1 MADDFKELLKAQ
13 QQTTEMLRLSMM
25 TAEEREAER
34 AAAEARR
41 AAMAE
46 AARKGWE
53 TRRSNA
59 EAENNEAQDSTTQ
72 AIQSLTDQ
80 QKSIA
85 DAERGNRAKADETA
99 ADAQANENKN
109 RSLLAK
115 IAGGIT
121 TLKDNA
127 INTAKKAG
135 KTGLA
140 VLSGIAFGALLYA
153 FGEFLQSDTFK
164 NLTNYLTGPDGLIER
179 LKSFDISFGEGSALL
194 GVLLGGV
201 ALAFKASGL
210 SLLFKPIN
218 LAVKGIKAGLGSLGT
233 RLGGVA
239 NGLGGKGGSA
249 PAGGRGGGKGGSAPA
264 GGRGGA
270 RVKGGGALGKVGSSI
285 ASVGK
290 GAGAGIGA
298 MLKGMAGG
306 LAAIANPLTLAGLA
320 AVTVAI
326 NGIAFAIEMA
336 SPAFEPFGKLLE
348 SAGKTIKSVF
358 EGLGSTIESIGASV
372 SGIIGSIADG
382 ITNILTK
389 ISEAR
394 TAGVRAKTEQI
405 KQLSAIDPGTIEST
419 ARGITLMK
427 NALEGFG
434 SESFGNVIKGLIS
447 DGPVGDILKLAEKH
461 EILNKAANAVMAIT
475 ASGMSYKQIMDEEKR
490 QSRMAELEKKT
501 ADGTKTVLGF
511 GYTADDL
518 AADQA
523 ELAKL
528 RGQGPAPELEMLR
541 DTAGQRTRAS
551 MQGMFTADPRVEAM
565 ITSAINKSKL
575 ATTPV
580 VNNVVT
586 NNTDVR
592 DQSQNTQQQVGA
604 PLTNAKY
611 PRLAYGTSRD
621 F

>member
-59 EAENNEAQDSTTQ
+59 EKENNDAQDATTQ

-99 ADAQANENKN
+99 SDAQANENKN
-109 RSLLAK
+109 RSLLGK

-140 VLSGIAFGALLYA
+140 ILSGIAFGALLYA

-164 NLTNYLTGPDGLIER
+164 DLTNYLTGPDGLLKR
-179 LKSFDISFGEGSALL
+179 LSSFDISFGEGAALL

-201 ALAFKASGL
+201 ALAFKASAL
-210 SLLFKPIN
+210 TKLFGPIK
-218 LAVKGIKAGLGSLGT
+218 LAVKGITAGLGSLGT

-239 NGLGGKGGSA
+239 NNL
-249 PAGGRGGGKGGSAPA
+249 GGKGGSAPA

-270 RVKGGGALGKVGSSI
+270 RVRGGGALGKVGSSI

-290 GAGAGIGA
+290 GVGAGAGA
-298 MLKGMAGG
+298 LLRGMAGG
-306 LAAIANPLTLAGLA
+306 LAAIANPATLAGLA
-320 AVTVAI
+320 AVTLAI
-326 NGIAFAIEMA
+326 NGIAAAVRIA

-348 SAGKTIKSVF
+348 SAGETIKSVF
-358 EGLGSTIESIGASV
+358 EGLGSTIESIGKSV
-372 SGIIGSIADG
+372 KGIIGSIAEG

-405 KQLSAIDPGTIEST
+405 QQLSSIDPGTIEST

-490 QSRMAELEKKT
+490 QSRIKELEGKT
-501 ADGTKTVLGF
+501 RF
-511 GYTADDL
+511 GPGAERRRQED
-518 AADQA
+518 AA

-528 RGQGPAPELEMLR
+528 RAQGPAPELEMLR

-565 ITSAINKSKL
+565 ITSAINKSKI
-575 ATTPV
+575 ATQGVT
-580 VNNVVT
+580 VNNVS
-586 NNTDVR
+586 NNTDNR
-592 DQSQNTQQQVGA
+592 NQSQNTQQQVGA

>member
-1 MADDFKELLKAQ
+1 MADITQKDFQSLLKAQ
-13 QQTTEMLRLSMM
+13 QQTTEMLRQSMM

-34 AAAEARR
+34 LAAEERFRVRSEAQQARRDREAAEA
-41 AAMAE
+41 AN
-46 AARKGWE
+46 K
-53 TRRSNA
+53 NA
-59 EAENNEAQDSTTQ
+59 ENQEETKDEVE
-72 AIQSLTDQ
+72 
-80 QKSIA
+80 KSGSIFGKFITFM
-85 DAERGNRAKADETA
+85 RGNRAENAETKEETTRA
-99 ADAQANENKN
+99 GEKLQ
-109 RSLLAK
+109 SLLSK
-115 IAGGIT
+115 ISSGIT

-135 KTGLA
+135 KTGLQ

-164 NLTNYLTGPDGLIER
+164 NLTNYLTGPNGLIER
-179 LKSFDISFGEGSALL
+179 LKRFDISFGEGAALF
-194 GVLLGGV
+194 GTLLGGV
-201 ALAFKASGL
+201 ALAFKASAL
-210 SLLFKPIN
+210 TKLFGPIK
-218 LAVKGIKAGLGSLGT
+218 LAVKGITAGLGSLGT

-239 NGLGGKGGSA
+239 NNLGGKGGA
-249 PAGGRGGGKGGSAPA
+249 APA

-290 GAGAGIGA
+290 GAGAGLGA
-298 MLKGMAGG
+298 LLKGMAGG
-306 LAAIANPLTLAGLA
+306 LGALANPATLIGLA
-320 AVTVAI
+320 AVVLAI
-326 NGIAFAIEMA
+326 NGIAAAIRIA

-358 EGLGSTIESIGASV
+358 EGLGSTIESIGKSV
-372 SGIIGSIADG
+372 KGIIGSIAEG

-394 TAGVRAKTEQI
+394 TAGVKAKTEQI

-490 QSRMAELEKKT
+490 QSRMAELEEKT
-501 ADGTKTVLGF
+501 AGGTKTVLGI
-511 GYTADDL
+511 GYTAKDL
-518 AADQA
+518 AEDQE

-528 RGQGPAPELEMLR
+528 RGQ
-541 DTAGQRTRAS
+541 TKAS
-551 MQGMFTADPRVEAM
+551 VQGMFTADPRVEAM
-565 ITSAINKSKL
+565 ITSAINKSKI
-575 ATTPV
+575 ATQGIT
-580 VNNVVT
+580 VNNVN
-586 NNTDVR
+586 NNTDNR
-592 DQSQNTQQQVGA
+592 NQSQNTQQQVGS

-611 PRLAYGTSRD
+611 PRLAYGQSRAY
-621 F
+621 

>member
-59 EAENNEAQDSTTQ
+59 EKENNDAQDATTQ

-109 RSLLAK
+109 RSLLGK

-164 NLTNYLTGPDGLIER
+164 DLTNYLTGPDGLLKR
-179 LKSFDISFGEGSALL
+179 LSSFDISFGEGAALL

-201 ALAFKASGL
+201 ALAFKVSAL
-210 SLLFKPIN
+210 TKLFGPIK
-218 LAVKGIKAGLGSLGT
+218 LAVKGITAGLGSLGT

-239 NGLGGKGGSA
+239 NNL
-249 PAGGRGGGKGGSAPA
+249 GGKGGSAPA

-270 RVKGGGALGKVGSSI
+270 RVRGGGALGKVGSSI

-290 GAGAGIGA
+290 GVGAGAGA
-298 MLKGMAGG
+298 LLKGMAGG
-306 LAAIANPLTLAGLA
+306 LAAIANPATLAGLA
-320 AVTVAI
+320 AVTLAI
-326 NGIAFAIEMA
+326 NGIAAAVRIA

-348 SAGKTIKSVF
+348 SAGETIKSVF
-358 EGLGSTIESIGASV
+358 EGLGSTIESIGKSV
-372 SGIIGSIADG
+372 KGIIGSIAEG

-405 KQLSAIDPGTIEST
+405 QQLSSIDPGTIEST

-490 QSRMAELEKKT
+490 QSRIKELEGKT
-501 ADGTKTVLGF
+501 RF
-511 GYTADDL
+511 GPGAERRRQED
-518 AADQA
+518 AA

-528 RGQGPAPELEMLR
+528 RAQGPAPELEMLR

-565 ITSAINKSKL
+565 ITSAINKSKI
-575 ATTPV
+575 ATQGVT
-580 VNNVVT
+580 VNNVS
-586 NNTDVR
+586 NNTDNR
-592 DQSQNTQQQVGA
+592 NQSQNTQQQVGA

>member
-59 EAENNEAQDSTTQ
+59 EKENNDAQDATTQ

-99 ADAQANENKN
+99 SDAQANENKN
-109 RSLLAK
+109 RSLLGK

-140 VLSGIAFGALLYA
+140 ILSGIAFGALLYA

-164 NLTNYLTGPDGLIER
+164 DLTNYLTGPDGLLKR
-179 LKSFDISFGEGSALL
+179 LSSFDISFGEGAALL

-201 ALAFKASGL
+201 ALAFKASAL
-210 SLLFKPIN
+210 TKLFGPIK
-218 LAVKGIKAGLGSLGT
+218 LAVKGITAGLGSLGT

-239 NGLGGKGGSA
+239 NNL
-249 PAGGRGGGKGGSAPA
+249 GGKGGSAPA

-270 RVKGGGALGKVGSSI
+270 RVRGGGALGKVGSSI

-290 GAGAGIGA
+290 GVGAGAGA
-298 MLKGMAGG
+298 LLKGMAGG
-306 LAAIANPLTLAGLA
+306 LAAIANPATLAGLA
-320 AVTVAI
+320 AVTLAI
-326 NGIAFAIEMA
+326 NGIAAAVRIA

-348 SAGKTIKSVF
+348 SAGETIKSVF
-358 EGLGSTIESIGASV
+358 EGLGSTIESIGKSV
-372 SGIIGSIADG
+372 KGIIGSIAEG

-405 KQLSAIDPGTIEST
+405 QQLSSIDPGTIEST

-490 QSRMAELEKKT
+490 QSRIKELEGKT
-501 ADGTKTVLGF
+501 RF
-511 GYTADDL
+511 GPGAERRRQED
-518 AADQA
+518 AA

-528 RGQGPAPELEMLR
+528 RAQGPAPELEMLR

-565 ITSAINKSKL
+565 ITSAINKSKI
-575 ATTPV
+575 ATQGVT
-580 VNNVVT
+580 VNNVS
-586 NNTDVR
+586 NNTDNR
-592 DQSQNTQQQVGA
+592 NQSQNTQQQVGA

>member
-1 MADDFKELLKAQ
+1 MADITQRDFQSLLKAQ
-13 QQTTEMLRLSMM
+13 QQTTEMLRQSML
-25 TAEEREAER
+25 TAEQREAER
-34 AAAEARR
+34 LAAEERFRIRSEAQQERR
-41 AAMAE
+41 RREAEE
-46 AARKGWE
+46 AANR
-53 TRRSNA
+53 NA
-59 EAENNEAQDSTTQ
+59 ENQEETQ
-72 AIQSLTDQ
+72 EEVE
-80 QKSIA
+80 KSGGIFGKFITFI
-85 DAERGNRAKADETA
+85 RGNRA
-99 ADAQANENKN
+99 ENTEKEEKSN
-109 RSLLAK
+109 ILARGTQTLLGK

-140 VLSGIAFGALLYA
+140 ILSGIAFGALLYA

-164 NLTNYLTGPDGLIER
+164 DLTNYLTGPDGLLKR
-179 LKSFDISFGEGSALL
+179 LSSFDISFGEGASLL

-201 ALAFKASGL
+201 ALAFSASGL

-218 LAVKGIKAGLGSLGT
+218 LAVKGITAGLGSLGT
-233 RLGGVA
+233 RLGGVV
-239 NGLGGKGGSA
+239 NNL
-249 PAGGRGGGKGGSAPA
+249 

-270 RVKGGGALGKVGSSI
+270 APAGGGGGAAPAGGGGGAPPAGGGGGAPPAGGRPRGALGKVGSSI

-348 SAGKTIKSVF
+348 SAGKTIKSIF
-358 EGLGSTIESIGASV
+358 EGLGSTIESIGNSIGTIITTVGDSIGAVIDKITSMETAGAEATTKQIKELSAV
-372 SGIIGSIADG
+372 PAENMIGAAIGIEKMKAALDGFGGGTFTQVMGSIFG
-382 ITNILTK
+382 
-389 ISEAR
+389 
-394 TAGVRAKTEQI
+394 GGG
-405 KQLSAIDPGTIEST
+405 PIE
-419 ARGITLMK
+419 
-427 NALEGFG
+427 
-434 SESFGNVIKGLIS
+434 
-447 DGPVGDILKLAEKH
+447 DILKLAEKSAT
-461 EILNKAANAVMAIT
+461 LSKAATAIT
-475 ASGMSYKQIMDEEKR
+475 AIAGSGMTYKQLMDEEKR
-490 QSRMAELEKKT
+490 QSRMAELEKRLKGNYRFS
-501 ADGTKTVLGF
+501 DRKKEE
-511 GYTADDL
+511 
-518 AADQA
+518 A

-528 RGQGPAPELEMLR
+528 QGQAPAARLS
-541 DTAGQRTRAS
+541 TQSS

>member
-59 EAENNEAQDSTTQ
+59 EKENNDAQDATTQ

-109 RSLLAK
+109 RSLLGK

-140 VLSGIAFGALLYA
+140 ILSGIAFGALLYA

-164 NLTNYLTGPDGLIER
+164 DLTNYLTGPDGLLKR
-179 LKSFDISFGEGSALL
+179 LSSFDISFGEGAALL

-201 ALAFKASGL
+201 ALAFKASAL
-210 SLLFKPIN
+210 TKLFGPIK
-218 LAVKGIKAGLGSLGT
+218 LAVKGITAGLGSLGT

-239 NGLGGKGGSA
+239 NNL
-249 PAGGRGGGKGGSAPA
+249 GGKGGSAPA

-270 RVKGGGALGKVGSSI
+270 RVRGGGALGKVGSSI

-290 GAGAGIGA
+290 GVGAGAGA
-298 MLKGMAGG
+298 LLKGMAGG
-306 LAAIANPLTLAGLA
+306 LAAIANPATLAGLA
-320 AVTVAI
+320 AVTLAI
-326 NGIAFAIEMA
+326 NGIAAAVRIA

-348 SAGKTIKSVF
+348 SAGETIKSVF
-358 EGLGSTIESIGASV
+358 EGLGSTIESIGKSV
-372 SGIIGSIADG
+372 KGIIGSIAEG

-405 KQLSAIDPGTIEST
+405 QQLSSIDPGTIEST

-490 QSRMAELEKKT
+490 QSRIKELEGKT
-501 ADGTKTVLGF
+501 RF
-511 GYTADDL
+511 GPGAERRRQED
-518 AADQA
+518 AA

-528 RGQGPAPELEMLR
+528 RAQGPAPELEMLR

-565 ITSAINKSKL
+565 ITSAINKSKI
-575 ATTPV
+575 ATQGVT
-580 VNNVVT
+580 VNNVS
-586 NNTDVR
+586 NNTDNR
-592 DQSQNTQQQVGA
+592 NQSQNTQQQVGA

-611 PRLAYGTSRD
+611 PRLAYGQSRD

>member
-1 MADDFKELLKAQ
+1 MADITQKDFQSLLKAQ
-13 QQTTEMLRLSMM
+13 QQTTEMLRQSML

-34 AAAEARR
+34 LAAEERR

-59 EAENNEAQDSTTQ
+59 EAENKESQDATTQ
-72 AIQSLTDQ
+72 AIESLADQ

-85 DAERGNRAKADETA
+85 DAQRGNRAKADETA

-164 NLTNYLTGPDGLIER
+164 DLTNYLTGPDGLIEK

-218 LAVKGIKAGLGSLGT
+218 LAVKGITAGLGSLGT

-239 NGLGGKGGSA
+239 NNLGGKGGD
-249 PAGGRGGGKGGSAPA
+249 APA

-290 GAGAGIGA
+290 GVGASGGA
-298 MLKGMAGG
+298 LLKGMAGG
-306 LAAIANPLTLAGLA
+306 LAAVANPATLAGLA
-320 AVTVAI
+320 AVTLAI
-326 NGIAFAIEMA
+326 NGIAFAIETA

-358 EGLGSTIESIGASV
+358 EGLGSTIESIGN
-372 SGIIGSIADG
+372 SI
-382 ITNILTK
+382 
-389 ISEAR
+389 
-394 TAGVRAKTEQI
+394 
-405 KQLSAIDPGTIEST
+405 GTIIESAGT
-419 ARGITLMK
+419 SI
-427 NALEGFG
+427 
-434 SESFGNVIKGLIS
+434 GNVIDKITSMETAGAEATTKQIKELSAVPAENMIGAAIGIEKMKAALDGFGGS
-447 DGPVGDILKLAEKH
+447 TFSNVMSSIFGGDGPIQDILKLAEKS
-461 EILNKAANAVMAIT
+461 ETLSKAATAITAIT
-475 ASGMSYKQIMDEEKR
+475 ASGTTYKGLMDEQARIDK
-490 QSRMAELEKKT
+490 MADLEKKIAGGT
-501 ADGTKTVLGF
+501 GIFTSKADIEK
-511 GYTADDL
+511 A
-518 AADQA
+518 QA

-528 RGQGPAPELEMLR
+528 QGQVPAARLS
-541 DTAGQRTRAS
+541 TQSS

-565 ITSAINKSKL
+565 ITSAINKSKI
-575 ATTPV
+575 ATQGVT
-580 VNNVVT
+580 VNNVN
-586 NNTDVR
+586 NNTDNR
-592 DQSQNTQQQVGA
+592 NQSQNTQQQVGA

-611 PRLAYGTSRD
+611 PRLAYGTSRG

>member
-59 EAENNEAQDSTTQ
+59 EKENNDAQDATTQ

-85 DAERGNRAKADETA
+85 NAERGNRAKADETA

-109 RSLLAK
+109 RSLLGK

-140 VLSGIAFGALLYA
+140 ILSGIAFGALLYA

-164 NLTNYLTGPDGLIER
+164 DLTNYLTGPDGLLKR
-179 LKSFDISFGEGSALL
+179 LSSFDISFGEGAALL

-201 ALAFKASGL
+201 ALAFKASAL
-210 SLLFKPIN
+210 TKLFGPIK
-218 LAVKGIKAGLGSLGT
+218 LAVKGITAGLGSLGT

-239 NGLGGKGGSA
+239 NNL
-249 PAGGRGGGKGGSAPA
+249 GGKGGSAPA

-270 RVKGGGALGKVGSSI
+270 RVRGGGALGKVGSSI

-290 GAGAGIGA
+290 GVGAGAGA
-298 MLKGMAGG
+298 LLKGMAGG
-306 LAAIANPLTLAGLA
+306 LAAIANPATLAGLA
-320 AVTVAI
+320 AVTLAI
-326 NGIAFAIEMA
+326 NGIAAAVRIA

-348 SAGKTIKSVF
+348 SAGETIKSVF
-358 EGLGSTIESIGASV
+358 EGLGSTIESIGKSV
-372 SGIIGSIADG
+372 KGIIGSIAEG

-405 KQLSAIDPGTIEST
+405 QQLSSIDPGTIEST

-490 QSRMAELEKKT
+490 QSRIKELEGKT
-501 ADGTKTVLGF
+501 RF
-511 GYTADDL
+511 GPGAERRRQED
-518 AADQA
+518 AA

-528 RGQGPAPELEMLR
+528 RAQGPAPELEMLR

-565 ITSAINKSKL
+565 ITSAINKSKI
-575 ATTPV
+575 ATQGVT
-580 VNNVVT
+580 VNNVS
-586 NNTDVR
+586 NNTDNR
-592 DQSQNTQQQVGA
+592 NQSQNTQQQVGA

>member
-59 EAENNEAQDSTTQ
+59 EKENNDAQDATTQ

-99 ADAQANENKN
+99 SDAQANENKN
-109 RSLLAK
+109 RSLLGK

-140 VLSGIAFGALLYA
+140 ILSGIAFGALLYA

-164 NLTNYLTGPDGLIER
+164 DLTNYLTGPDGLLKR
-179 LKSFDISFGEGSALL
+179 LSSFDISFGEGAALL

-201 ALAFKASGL
+201 ALAFKASAL
-210 SLLFKPIN
+210 TKLFGPIK
-218 LAVKGIKAGLGSLGT
+218 LAVKGITAGLGSLGT

-239 NGLGGKGGSA
+239 NNL
-249 PAGGRGGGKGGSAPA
+249 GGKGGSAPA

-270 RVKGGGALGKVGSSI
+270 RVRGGGALGKVGSSI

-290 GAGAGIGA
+290 GVGAGAGA
-298 MLKGMAGG
+298 LLKGMAGG
-306 LAAIANPLTLAGLA
+306 LAAIANPATLAGLA
-320 AVTVAI
+320 AVTLAI
-326 NGIAFAIEMA
+326 NGIAAAVRIA

-348 SAGKTIKSVF
+348 SAGETIKSVF
-358 EGLGSTIESIGASV
+358 EGLGSTIESIGKSV
-372 SGIIGSIADG
+372 KGIIGSIAEG

-405 KQLSAIDPGTIEST
+405 QQLSSIDPGTIEST

-490 QSRMAELEKKT
+490 QSRIKELEGKT
-501 ADGTKTVLGF
+501 RF
-511 GYTADDL
+511 GPGAERRRQED
-518 AADQA
+518 AA

-528 RGQGPAPELEMLR
+528 RAQGPAPELEMLR

-565 ITSAINKSKL
+565 ITSAINKSKI
-575 ATTPV
+575 ATQGVT
-580 VNNVVT
+580 VNNVS
-586 NNTDVR
+586 NNTDNR
-592 DQSQNTQQQVGA
+592 NQSQNTQQQVGA

-611 PRLAYGTSRD
+611 PRLAYGESRD

>member
-59 EAENNEAQDSTTQ
+59 EKENNDAQDATTQ

-109 RSLLAK
+109 RSLLGK

-164 NLTNYLTGPDGLIER
+164 DLTNYLTGPDGLLKR
-179 LKSFDISFGEGSALL
+179 LSSFDISFGEGAALL

-201 ALAFKASGL
+201 ALAFKASAL
-210 SLLFKPIN
+210 TKLFGPIK
-218 LAVKGIKAGLGSLGT
+218 LAVKGITAGLGSLGT

-239 NGLGGKGGSA
+239 NNL
-249 PAGGRGGGKGGSAPA
+249 GGKGGSAPA

-270 RVKGGGALGKVGSSI
+270 RVRGGGALGKVGSSI

-290 GAGAGIGA
+290 GVGAGAGA
-298 MLKGMAGG
+298 LLKGMAGG
-306 LAAIANPLTLAGLA
+306 LAAIANPATLAGLA
-320 AVTVAI
+320 AVTLAI
-326 NGIAFAIEMA
+326 NGIAAAVRIA

-348 SAGKTIKSVF
+348 SAGETIKSVF
-358 EGLGSTIESIGASV
+358 EGLGSTIESIGKSV
-372 SGIIGSIADG
+372 KGIIGSIAEG

-405 KQLSAIDPGTIEST
+405 QQLSSIDPGTIEST

-490 QSRMAELEKKT
+490 QSRIKELEGKT
-501 ADGTKTVLGF
+501 RF
-511 GYTADDL
+511 GPGAERRRQED
-518 AADQA
+518 AA

-528 RGQGPAPELEMLR
+528 RAQGPAPELEMLR

-565 ITSAINKSKL
+565 ITSAINKSKI
-575 ATTPV
+575 ATQGVT
-580 VNNVVT
+580 VNNVS
-586 NNTDVR
+586 NNTDNR
-592 DQSQNTQQQVGA
+592 NQSQNTQQQVGA

>member
-1 MADDFKELLKAQ
+1 MADITQKDFQSLLKAQ
-13 QQTTEMLRLSMM
+13 QQTTEMLRQSMM

-34 AAAEARR
+34 LAAEERFRVRSEAQQARRDREAAEA
-41 AAMAE
+41 AN
-46 AARKGWE
+46 K
-53 TRRSNA
+53 NA
-59 EAENNEAQDSTTQ
+59 ENQEETKDEVE
-72 AIQSLTDQ
+72 
-80 QKSIA
+80 KSGSIFGKFITFM
-85 DAERGNRAKADETA
+85 RGNRAENAETKEETTRA
-99 ADAQANENKN
+99 GEKLQ
-109 RSLLAK
+109 SLLSK
-115 IAGGIT
+115 ISSGIT

-135 KTGLA
+135 KTGLQ

-164 NLTNYLTGPDGLIER
+164 NLTNYLTGPNGLIER
-179 LKSFDISFGEGSALL
+179 LKRFDISFGEGAALF
-194 GVLLGGV
+194 GTLLGGV
-201 ALAFKASGL
+201 ALAFKASAL
-210 SLLFKPIN
+210 TKLFGPIK
-218 LAVKGIKAGLGSLGT
+218 LAVKGITAGLGSLGT

-239 NGLGGKGGSA
+239 NNLGGKGGA
-249 PAGGRGGGKGGSAPA
+249 APA

-290 GAGAGIGA
+290 GAGAGLGA
-298 MLKGMAGG
+298 LLKGMAGG
-306 LAAIANPLTLAGLA
+306 LGALANPATLIGLA
-320 AVTVAI
+320 AVVLAI
-326 NGIAFAIEMA
+326 NGIAAAIRIA

-358 EGLGSTIESIGASV
+358 EGLGSTIESIGKSV
-372 SGIIGSIADG
+372 KGIIGSIAEG

-394 TAGVRAKTEQI
+394 TAGVKAKTEQI

-490 QSRMAELEKKT
+490 QSRMAKLEK
-501 ADGTKTVLGF
+501 
-511 GYTADDL
+511 DL
-518 AADQA
+518 AGGRIYVTGSGRREDEA

-528 RGQGPAPELEMLR
+528 RAQAPASELEMLR
-541 DTAGQRTRAS
+541 DMSGQRTRAS

-565 ITSAINKSKL
+565 ITSAINKSKI
-575 ATTPV
+575 ATQGVT
-580 VNNVVT
+580 VNNVN
-586 NNTDVR
+586 NNTDNR
-592 DQSQNTQQQVGA
+592 NQSQNTQQQVGA

-611 PRLAYGTSRD
+611 PRLAYGQSRPY
-621 F
+621 

>member
-25 TAEEREAER
+25 TAEERESER

-41 AAMAE
+41 DAMAE

-59 EAENNEAQDSTTQ
+59 DKENNDAQDSTTQ

-85 DAERGNRAKADETA
+85 DAERGNRAEADETA

-109 RSLLAK
+109 RSLLGK

-140 VLSGIAFGALLYA
+140 ILSGIAFGALLYA
-153 FGEFLQSDTFK
+153 FGEFLQSDTF
-164 NLTNYLTGPDGLIER
+164 NDLTNYLTGPDGLIER

-233 RLGGVA
+233 RLGGVE
-239 NGLGGKGGSA
+239 NGLGGK
-249 PAGGRGGGKGGSAPA
+249 GGGKGGSAPA
-264 GGRGGA
+264 GKRGGA

-326 NGIAFAIEMA
+326 NGIAFAIETA

-358 EGLGSTIESIGASV
+358 EGLGSTIESIGNSIGTIITTVGDSIGAVIDKITSMETAGAEATTKQIKELSAV
-372 SGIIGSIADG
+372 PAENMISAAIGIEKMKAALDGFGGGTFTKVMGSIFG
-382 ITNILTK
+382 
-389 ISEAR
+389 
-394 TAGVRAKTEQI
+394 GGG
-405 KQLSAIDPGTIEST
+405 PIE
-419 ARGITLMK
+419 
-427 NALEGFG
+427 
-434 SESFGNVIKGLIS
+434 
-447 DGPVGDILKLAEKH
+447 DILKLAEKSAT
-461 EILNKAANAVMAIT
+461 LSKAATAIT
-475 ASGMSYKQIMDEEKR
+475 AIAGSGVTYKQLMDEEKR
-490 QSRMAELEKKT
+490 QSRMSELEKRLK
-501 ADGTKTVLGF
+501 GS
-511 GYTADDL
+511 YTFSSDRKKEE
-518 AADQA
+518 A

-528 RGQGPAPELEMLR
+528 QGQAPDARLS
-541 DTAGQRTRAS
+541 TQSS

-575 ATTPV
+575 ANAPV

-611 PRLAYGTSRD
+611 PRLASGTAGG

>member
-1 MADDFKELLKAQ
+1 MADITQKDFQALLKAQ
-13 QQTTEMLRLSMM
+13 QQTTEMLRLSML
-25 TAEEREAER
+25 TAEERDAER

-41 AAMAE
+41 VAMAE

-53 TRRSNA
+53 TRRLNA
-59 EAENNEAQDSTTQ
+59 ENEGNDAQEATVQ
-72 AIQSLTDQ
+72 AIETLTDQ

-85 DAERGNRAKADETA
+85 DEERGNRAKADEKSTEAQLA
-99 ADAQANENKN
+99 ANKN
-109 RSLLAK
+109 QSILSR

-135 KTGLA
+135 KTGLQI
-140 VLSGIAFGALLYA
+140 LSGIAFGALLYA

-179 LKSFDISFGEGSALL
+179 VKNFDISFGEGAALL

-201 ALAFKASGL
+201 ALAFSASGL

-218 LAVKGIKAGLGSLGT
+218 LAVKGITAGLGSLGT

-239 NGLGGKGGSA
+239 TRLGGGG
-249 PAGGRGGGKGGSAPA
+249 GGGKDKLVGGA
-264 GGRGGA
+264 GRDKLVGGA
-270 RVKGGGALGKVGSSI
+270 RVKGGGVLGKVGSSI
-285 ASVGK
+285 ASVGR
-290 GAGAGIGA
+290 GAGAGLGA
-298 MLKGMAGG
+298 LLKGMAGG

-348 SAGKTIKSVF
+348 SAGKTIKTVF

-382 ITNILTK
+382 ITNILQK
-389 ISEAR
+389 ISDAR
-394 TAGVRAKTEQI
+394 TAGVKAKTEQI
-405 KQLSAIDPGTIEST
+405 QQLSAIDPGTIETT

-447 DGPVGDILKLAEKH
+447 DGPVGEILKLAEKH
-461 EILNKAANAVMAIT
+461 EILNKAARAVMAIT
-475 ASGMSYKQIMDEEKR
+475 ASGMSYQQIMDEEKR
-490 QSRMAELEKKT
+490 QSRMAELEEKT
-501 ADGTKTVLGF
+501 AGGTKTVLGI
-511 GYTADDL
+511 GYTAKDL
-518 AADQA
+518 AEDQE

-528 RGQGPAPELEMLR
+528 RGQ
-541 DTAGQRTRAS
+541 TKAS
-551 MQGMFTADPRVEAM
+551 VQGMFTADPRVEAM

-575 ATTPV
+575 ATAPV
-580 VNNVVT
+580 VNNVIT
-586 NNTDVR
+586 NNTDAR
-592 DQSQNTQQQVGA
+592 NQSQNTQQQVGA

-611 PRLAYGTSRD
+611 PRLAYGESRSY
-621 F
+621 

>member
-59 EAENNEAQDSTTQ
+59 EKENNDAQDATTQ

-85 DAERGNRAKADETA
+85 DAERGNRAKADETT

-109 RSLLAK
+109 RSLLGK

-164 NLTNYLTGPDGLIER
+164 DLTNYLTGPDGLIER
-179 LKSFDISFGEGSALL
+179 LKRFDISFGEGTALL

-201 ALAFKASGL
+201 ALAFKASAL
-210 SLLFKPIN
+210 TKLFGPIK
-218 LAVKGIKAGLGSLGT
+218 LAVKGITAGLGSLGT

-239 NGLGGKGGSA
+239 NNL
-249 PAGGRGGGKGGSAPA
+249 GGKGGSAPA

-290 GAGAGIGA
+290 GVGAGAGA
-298 MLKGMAGG
+298 LLKGMAGG
-306 LAAIANPLTLAGLA
+306 LAAIANPATLAGLA
-320 AVTVAI
+320 AVTLAI
-326 NGIAFAIEMA
+326 NGIAAAVRIA

-348 SAGKTIKSVF
+348 SAGETIKSVF
-358 EGLGSTIESIGASV
+358 EGLGSTIESIGKSV
-372 SGIIGSIADG
+372 KGIIGSIAEG

-405 KQLSAIDPGTIEST
+405 QQLSSIDPGTIEST

-490 QSRMAELEKKT
+490 QSRIKELEGKT
-501 ADGTKTVLGF
+501 RF
-511 GYTADDL
+511 GPGAERRRQED
-518 AADQA
+518 AA

-528 RGQGPAPELEMLR
+528 RAQGPAPELEMLR

-565 ITSAINKSKL
+565 ITSAINKSKI
-575 ATTPV
+575 ATQGVT
-580 VNNVVT
+580 VNNVS
-586 NNTDVR
+586 NNTDNR
-592 DQSQNTQQQVGA
+592 NQSQNTQQQVGA

>member
-59 EAENNEAQDSTTQ
+59 EKENNDAQDATTQ

-109 RSLLAK
+109 RSLLGK

-164 NLTNYLTGPDGLIER
+164 DLTNYLTGPDGLLKR
-179 LKSFDISFGEGSALL
+179 LSSFDISFGEGAALL

-201 ALAFKASGL
+201 ALAFKASAL
-210 SLLFKPIN
+210 TKLFGPIK
-218 LAVKGIKAGLGSLGT
+218 LAVKGITAGLGSFGT

-239 NGLGGKGGSA
+239 NNLGGKGGA
-249 PAGGRGGGKGGSAPA
+249 APA

-290 GAGAGIGA
+290 GVGAGAGA
-298 MLKGMAGG
+298 LLKGMAGG
-306 LAAIANPLTLAGLA
+306 LAAIANPATLAGLA
-320 AVTVAI
+320 AVTLAI
-326 NGIAFAIEMA
+326 NGIAAAVRIA

-348 SAGKTIKSVF
+348 SAGETIKSVF
-358 EGLGSTIESIGASV
+358 EGLGSTIESIGKSV
-372 SGIIGSIADG
+372 KGIIGSIAEG

-405 KQLSAIDPGTIEST
+405 QQLSSIDPGTIEST

-447 DGPVGDILKLAEKH
+447 DGPVGDILKLAREH

-490 QSRMAELEKKT
+490 QSRIKELEGKT
-501 ADGTKTVLGF
+501 RF
-511 GYTADDL
+511 GPGAERRRQED
-518 AADQA
+518 AA

-528 RGQGPAPELEMLR
+528 RAQGPAPELEMLR

-565 ITSAINKSKL
+565 ITSAINKSKI
-575 ATTPV
+575 ATQGVT
-580 VNNVVT
+580 VNNVS
-586 NNTDVR
+586 NNTDNR
-592 DQSQNTQQQVGA
+592 NQSQNTQQQVGA

-611 PRLAYGTSRD
+611 PRLAYGESRD

>member
-59 EAENNEAQDSTTQ
+59 EKENNDAQDATTQ

-109 RSLLAK
+109 RSLLGK

-140 VLSGIAFGALLYA
+140 ILSGIAFGALLYA

-164 NLTNYLTGPDGLIER
+164 DLTNYLTGPDGLLKR
-179 LKSFDISFGEGSALL
+179 LSSFDISFGEGAALL

-201 ALAFKASGL
+201 ALAFKASAL
-210 SLLFKPIN
+210 TKLFGPIK
-218 LAVKGIKAGLGSLGT
+218 LAVKGITAGLGSLGT

-239 NGLGGKGGSA
+239 NNL
-249 PAGGRGGGKGGSAPA
+249 GGKGGSAPA

-270 RVKGGGALGKVGSSI
+270 RVRGGGALGKVGSSI

-290 GAGAGIGA
+290 GVGAGAGA
-298 MLKGMAGG
+298 LLKGMAGG
-306 LAAIANPLTLAGLA
+306 LAAIANPATLAGLA
-320 AVTVAI
+320 AVTLAI
-326 NGIAFAIEMA
+326 NGIAAAVRIA

-348 SAGKTIKSVF
+348 SAGETIKSVF
-358 EGLGSTIESIGASV
+358 EGLGSTIESIGKSV
-372 SGIIGSIADG
+372 KGIIGSIAEG

-405 KQLSAIDPGTIEST
+405 QQLSSIDPGTIEST

-490 QSRMAELEKKT
+490 QSRIKELEGKT
-501 ADGTKTVLGF
+501 RF
-511 GYTADDL
+511 GPGAERRRQED
-518 AADQA
+518 AA

-528 RGQGPAPELEMLR
+528 RAQGPAPELEMLR

-565 ITSAINKSKL
+565 ITSAINKSKI
-575 ATTPV
+575 ATQGVT
-580 VNNVVT
+580 VNNVS
-586 NNTDVR
+586 NNTDNR
-592 DQSQNTQQQVGA
+592 NQSQNTQQQVGA

>member
-59 EAENNEAQDSTTQ
+59 EKENNDAQDATTQ

-99 ADAQANENKN
+99 SDAQANENKN
-109 RSLLAK
+109 RSLLGK

-164 NLTNYLTGPDGLIER
+164 DLTNYLTGPDGLLKR
-179 LKSFDISFGEGSALL
+179 LSSFDISFGEGAALL

-201 ALAFKASGL
+201 ALAFKASAL
-210 SLLFKPIN
+210 TKLFGPIK
-218 LAVKGIKAGLGSLGT
+218 LAVKGITAGLGSLGT

-239 NGLGGKGGSA
+239 NNL
-249 PAGGRGGGKGGSAPA
+249 GGKGGSAPA

-270 RVKGGGALGKVGSSI
+270 RVRGGGALGKVGSSI

-290 GAGAGIGA
+290 GVGAGAGA
-298 MLKGMAGG
+298 LLKGMAGG
-306 LAAIANPLTLAGLA
+306 LAAIANPATLAGLA
-320 AVTVAI
+320 AVTLAI
-326 NGIAFAIEMA
+326 NGIAAAVRIA

-348 SAGKTIKSVF
+348 SAGETIKSVF
-358 EGLGSTIESIGASV
+358 EGLGSTIESIGKSV
-372 SGIIGSIADG
+372 KGIIGSIAEG

-405 KQLSAIDPGTIEST
+405 QQLSSIDPGTIEST

-490 QSRMAELEKKT
+490 QSRIKELEGKT
-501 ADGTKTVLGF
+501 RF
-511 GYTADDL
+511 GPGAERRRQED
-518 AADQA
+518 AA

-528 RGQGPAPELEMLR
+528 RAQGPAPELEMLR

-565 ITSAINKSKL
+565 ITSAINKSKI
-575 ATTPV
+575 ATQGVT
-580 VNNVVT
+580 VNNVS
-586 NNTDVR
+586 NNTDNR
-592 DQSQNTQQQVGA
+592 NQSQNTQQQVGA

>member
-59 EAENNEAQDSTTQ
+59 EKENNDAQDATTQ

-109 RSLLAK
+109 RSLLGK

-140 VLSGIAFGALLYA
+140 ILSGIAFGALLYA

-164 NLTNYLTGPDGLIER
+164 DLTNYLTGPDGLLKR
-179 LKSFDISFGEGSALL
+179 LSSFDISFGEGAALL

-201 ALAFKASGL
+201 ALAFKASAL
-210 SLLFKPIN
+210 TKLFGPIK
-218 LAVKGIKAGLGSLGT
+218 LAVKGITAGLGSLGT

-239 NGLGGKGGSA
+239 NNL
-249 PAGGRGGGKGGSAPA
+249 GGKGGSAPA

-270 RVKGGGALGKVGSSI
+270 RVRGGGALGKVGSSI

-290 GAGAGIGA
+290 GVGAGAGA
-298 MLKGMAGG
+298 LLKGMAGG
-306 LAAIANPLTLAGLA
+306 LAAIANPATLAGLA
-320 AVTVAI
+320 AVTLAI
-326 NGIAFAIEMA
+326 NGIAAAVRIA

-348 SAGKTIKSVF
+348 SAGETIKSVF
-358 EGLGSTIESIGASV
+358 EGLGSTIESIGKSV
-372 SGIIGSIADG
+372 KGIIGSIAEG

-405 KQLSAIDPGTIEST
+405 QQLSSIDPGTIEST

-490 QSRMAELEKKT
+490 QSRIKELEGKT
-501 ADGTKTVLGF
+501 RF
-511 GYTADDL
+511 GPGAERRRQED
-518 AADQA
+518 AA

-528 RGQGPAPELEMLR
+528 RAQGPAPELEMLR

-565 ITSAINKSKL
+565 ITSAINKSKI
-575 ATTPV
+575 ATQGVT
-580 VNNVVT
+580 VNNVS
-586 NNTDVR
+586 NNTDNR
-592 DQSQNTQQQVGA
+592 NQSQNTQQQVGA

-611 PRLAYGTSRD
+611 PRLAYGESRD

>member
-59 EAENNEAQDSTTQ
+59 EKENNDAQDATTH

-109 RSLLAK
+109 RSLLGK

-140 VLSGIAFGALLYA
+140 ILSGIAFGALLYA

-164 NLTNYLTGPDGLIER
+164 DLTNYLTGPDGLLKR
-179 LKSFDISFGEGSALL
+179 LSSFDISFGEGAALL

-201 ALAFKASGL
+201 ALAFKASAL
-210 SLLFKPIN
+210 TKLFGPIK
-218 LAVKGIKAGLGSLGT
+218 LAVKGITAGLGSLGT

-239 NGLGGKGGSA
+239 NNL
-249 PAGGRGGGKGGSAPA
+249 GGKGGSAPA

-270 RVKGGGALGKVGSSI
+270 RVRGGGALGKVGSSI

-290 GAGAGIGA
+290 GVGAGAGA
-298 MLKGMAGG
+298 LLKGMAGG
-306 LAAIANPLTLAGLA
+306 LAAIANPATLAGLA
-320 AVTVAI
+320 AVTLAI
-326 NGIAFAIEMA
+326 NGIAAAVRIA

-348 SAGKTIKSVF
+348 SAGETIKSVF
-358 EGLGSTIESIGASV
+358 EGLGSTIESIGKSV
-372 SGIIGSIADG
+372 KGIIGSIAEG

-405 KQLSAIDPGTIEST
+405 QQLSSIDPGTIEST

-490 QSRMAELEKKT
+490 QSRIKELEGKT
-501 ADGTKTVLGF
+501 RF
-511 GYTADDL
+511 GPGAERRRQED
-518 AADQA
+518 AA

-528 RGQGPAPELEMLR
+528 RAQGPAPELEMLR

-565 ITSAINKSKL
+565 ITSAINKSKI
-575 ATTPV
+575 ATQGVT
-580 VNNVVT
+580 VNNVS
-586 NNTDVR
+586 NNTDNR
-592 DQSQNTQQQVGA
+592 NQSQNTQQQVGA

>member
-1 MADDFKELLKAQ
+1 MADITQKDFQSLLKAQ
-13 QQTTEMLRLSMM
+13 QQTTEMLRQSMM

-34 AAAEARR
+34 LAAEERFRVRSEAQQARREREAAEA
-41 AAMAE
+41 AN
-46 AARKGWE
+46 K
-53 TRRSNA
+53 NA
-59 EAENNEAQDSTTQ
+59 ENQEKTKDEVEESGNIFGKFITFM
-72 AIQSLTDQ
+72 
-80 QKSIA
+80 
-85 DAERGNRAKADETA
+85 RGNRAENAEKEEKSNILARG
-99 ADAQANENKN
+99 AQT
-109 RSLLAK
+109 LLAK

-135 KTGLA
+135 KTGLQI
-140 VLSGIAFGALLYA
+140 LSGIAFGALLYA

-179 LKSFDISFGEGSALL
+179 LKSFDISFGEGSALF
-194 GVLLGGV
+194 GVLLGTV
-201 ALAFKASGL
+201 ALAFKASAL
-210 SLLFKPIN
+210 TKLFGPIK

-249 PAGGRGGGKGGSAPA
+249 PAGGKGGSAPA

-326 NGIAFAIEMA
+326 NGIAFAVRIA

-358 EGLGSTIESIGASV
+358 EGLGSTIESIGN
-372 SGIIGSIADG
+372 SI
-382 ITNILTK
+382 
-389 ISEAR
+389 
-394 TAGVRAKTEQI
+394 
-405 KQLSAIDPGTIEST
+405 GTIIESV
-419 ARGITLMK
+419 GKSI
-427 NALEGFG
+427 
-434 SESFGNVIKGLIS
+434 GNVIDKITSMETAGAEATTKQIKELSKVPAENMIGAAIGIEKMKAAL
-447 DGPVGDILKLAEKH
+447 DGFGGGTFTKVMGSIFGGGGPIEDILKLAEKS
-461 EILNKAANAVMAIT
+461 ETLSKAATAIMAI
-475 ASGMSYKQIMDEEKR
+475 AGSGVTYKQLMDEEAR
-490 QSRMAELEKKT
+490 QSRMAELEESI
-501 ADGTKTVLGF
+501 AE
-511 GYTADDL
+511 GYTADFRGKRE
-518 AADQA
+518 AKERA

-528 RGQGPAPELEMLR
+528 KAQTPTA
-541 DTAGQRTRAS
+541 TAGGQTSNLQANLQS
-551 MQGMFTADPRVEAM
+551 TFAADPRVEAM
-565 ITSAINKSKL
+565 ITSAINKSKI
-575 ATTPV
+575 ATQGVT
-580 VNNVVT
+580 VNNVN
-586 NNTDVR
+586 NNTDNR
-592 DQSQNTQQQVGA
+592 NQSQNTQQQVGA

-611 PRLAYGTSRD
+611 PRLAYGQSRPY
-621 F
+621 

>member
-13 QQTTEMLRLSMM
+13 QQTTEMLRMSMM

-41 AAMAE
+41 VAMAE

-59 EAENNEAQDSTTQ
+59 EKENNDAQDATTQ

-85 DAERGNRAKADETA
+85 DAERGNRAEAAETA
-99 ADAQANENKN
+99 ADTKADADKN
-109 RSLLAK
+109 RSLLSK
-115 IAGGIT
+115 ISGGIND
-121 TLKDNA
+121 LFKNAKD
-127 INTAKKAG
+127 TAKKAG

-164 NLTNYLTGPDGLIER
+164 DLTNYLAGPNGLIER
-179 LKSFDISFGEGSALL
+179 LKSFDISFGEGAALL
-194 GVLLGGV
+194 GTLLAGV
-201 ALAFKASGL
+201 AIAFKASAL
-210 SLLFKPIN
+210 TKLFGPIK

-233 RLGGVA
+233 RLGGAA
-239 NGLGGKGGSA
+239 NNLGGKGGAA
-249 PAGGRGGGKGGSAPA
+249 PTGG

-270 RVKGGGALGKVGSSI
+270 RVKGGGALGKVGASI

-290 GAGAGIGA
+290 GAGAGIGGL
-298 MLKGMAGG
+298 LKGMAGG
-306 LAAIANPLTLAGLA
+306 LGALANPATLVGLA
-320 AVTVAI
+320 AVVLAI
-326 NGIAFAIEMA
+326 NGIAAAVRIA

-348 SAGKTIKSVF
+348 SAGETIRSVF
-358 EGLGSTIESIGASV
+358 EGLGSTIESIGKSV
-372 SGIIGSIADG
+372 KGIIGSIAEG
-382 ITNILTK
+382 ITKILTK

-447 DGPVGDILKLAEKH
+447 DGPVGDILKLAREH

-490 QSRMAELEKKT
+490 QSRIKELEGKT
-501 ADGTKTVLGF
+501 RF
-511 GYTADDL
+511 GPGAERRRQED
-518 AADQA
+518 AA

-528 RGQGPAPELEMLR
+528 RAQGPAPELEMLR

-565 ITSAINKSKL
+565 ITSAINKSKI
-575 ATTPV
+575 ATQGVT
-580 VNNVVT
+580 VNNVN
-586 NNTDVR
+586 NNTDNR
-592 DQSQNTQQQVGA
+592 NQSQNTQQQVGA

-611 PRLAYGTSRD
+611 PRLAYGQSRD

>member
-1 MADDFKELLKAQ
+1 MADITQKDFQSLLKAQ
-13 QQTTEMLRLSMM
+13 QQTTEMLRQSML

-34 AAAEARR
+34 LAAEERFRVRSEAQQARRDREAAEA
-41 AAMAE
+41 AN
-46 AARKGWE
+46 K
-53 TRRSNA
+53 NA
-59 EAENNEAQDSTTQ
+59 ENQEETKDEVE
-72 AIQSLTDQ
+72 
-80 QKSIA
+80 KSGSIFGKFVTFM
-85 DAERGNRAKADETA
+85 RGNRAENAEIKEETTR
-99 ADAQANENKN
+99 DGEKN
-109 RSLLAK
+109 RSLLGK

-164 NLTNYLTGPDGLIER
+164 NLTNYLTGPNGLIER
-179 LKSFDISFGEGSALL
+179 LKRFDISFGEGAALF
-194 GVLLGGV
+194 GTLLGGV
-201 ALAFKASGL
+201 ALAFKASAL
-210 SLLFKPIN
+210 TKLFGPIK
-218 LAVKGIKAGLGSLGT
+218 LAVKGITAGLGSLGT

-239 NGLGGKGGSA
+239 NNLGGKGGA
-249 PAGGRGGGKGGSAPA
+249 APA

-290 GAGAGIGA
+290 GAGAGLGA
-298 MLKGMAGG
+298 LLKGMAGG
-306 LAAIANPLTLAGLA
+306 LGALANPATLIGLA
-320 AVTVAI
+320 AVVLAI
-326 NGIAFAIEMA
+326 NGIAAAIRIA

-358 EGLGSTIESIGASV
+358 EGLGSTIESIGKSV
-372 SGIIGSIADG
+372 KGIIGSIAEG

-419 ARGITLMK
+419 ARGITMMK

-490 QSRMAELEKKT
+490 QSRIKELEGKT
-501 ADGTKTVLGF
+501 RF
-511 GYTADDL
+511 GIGAERRRQED
-518 AADQA
+518 AA

-528 RGQGPAPELEMLR
+528 RAQSPATELQALR
-541 DTAGQRTRAS
+541 NTAGQRTQAS
-551 MQGMFTADPRVEAM
+551 VQGMFTADPRVEAM
-565 ITSAINKSKL
+565 ITSAINKSKI
-575 ATTPV
+575 ATQGIT
-580 VNNVVT
+580 VNNVN
-586 NNTDVR
+586 NNTDNR
-592 DQSQNTQQQVGA
+592 NQSQNTQQQVGS

-611 PRLAYGTSRD
+611 PRLAYGQSRAY
-621 F
+621 

>member
-59 EAENNEAQDSTTQ
+59 EKENNDAQDATTQ

-99 ADAQANENKN
+99 SDAQANENKN
-109 RSLLAK
+109 RSLLGK

-140 VLSGIAFGALLYA
+140 ILSGIAFGALLYA

-164 NLTNYLTGPDGLIER
+164 DLTNYLTGPDGLLKR
-179 LKSFDISFGEGSALL
+179 LSSFDISFGEGAALL

-201 ALAFKASGL
+201 ALAFKASAL
-210 SLLFKPIN
+210 TKLFGPIK
-218 LAVKGIKAGLGSLGT
+218 LAVKGITAGLGSLGT

-239 NGLGGKGGSA
+239 NNLGGKGGA
-249 PAGGRGGGKGGSAPA
+249 APA

-290 GAGAGIGA
+290 GVGAGAGA
-298 MLKGMAGG
+298 LLKGMAGG
-306 LAAIANPLTLAGLA
+306 LAAIANPATLAGLA
-320 AVTVAI
+320 AVTLAI
-326 NGIAFAIEMA
+326 NGIAAAVRIA

-348 SAGKTIKSVF
+348 SAGETIKSVF
-358 EGLGSTIESIGASV
+358 EGLGSTIESIGKSV
-372 SGIIGSIADG
+372 KGIIGSIAEG

-405 KQLSAIDPGTIEST
+405 QQLSSIDPGTIEST

-490 QSRMAELEKKT
+490 QSRIKELEGKT
-501 ADGTKTVLGF
+501 RF
-511 GYTADDL
+511 GPGAERRRQED
-518 AADQA
+518 AA

-528 RGQGPAPELEMLR
+528 RAQGPAPELEMLR

-565 ITSAINKSKL
+565 ITSAINKSKI
-575 ATTPV
+575 ATQGVT
-580 VNNVVT
+580 VNNVS
-586 NNTDVR
+586 NNTDNR
-592 DQSQNTQQQVGA
+592 NQSQNTQQQVGA